1 MPPCYHYPQEDK
13 TNEASLRYWF
23 GVADV
28 DGDGVLSAS
37 DLRYFY
43 REQEQR
49 MRSYGMEVISFA
61 DLLCQMTDL
70 LRPRE
75 CCGGQGG
82 DRERRAP

>member
-1 MPPCYHYPQEDK
+1 
-13 TNEASLRYWF
+13 
-23 GVADV
+23 VADV

-49 MRSYGMEVISFA
+49 MRSYGMEVISFS

-75 CCGGQGG
+75 WRETAAGGV
-82 DRERRAP
+82 AIA